1 MRLYSLGAAPRT
13 LSNCHPHSHE
23 LWEISVNVLGEGKTW
38 IGEECYSFTEGTI
51 LCIPPGMEHSKR
63 SQEGFVDYYFHTEEF
78 LTADNRQV
86 PADRLFCCRM
96 TAKRAS
102 RGWCGSF

>member
-78 LTADNRQV
+78 LTADNRRS
-86 PADRLFCCRM
+86 PRTALFCCRM
-96 TAKRAS
+96 TAKRAL